1 MGFMTSL
8 CNVCV
13 YWRWRK
19 MKVCSLLYQ
28 LLTTIRFW
36 SKNVYLDEVINVM
49 KMCCTSFKHNQVTI
63 LSAFQPGWQPINF
76 ISLLSQME
84 KRIQWYKSGIFEY
97 LQVAKPVAKHE
108 GVKTIWRKRNQG
120 LYQHD
125 YSQRASLLEVVN
137 ALKMMTV
144 QVNI

>member
-1 MGFMTSL
+1 
-8 CNVCV
+8 
-13 YWRWRK
+13 
-19 MKVCSLLYQ
+19 
-28 LLTTIRFW
+28 
-36 SKNVYLDEVINVM
+36 M

-84 KRIQWYKSGIFEY
+84 KRIQWYKSEILKI
-97 LQVAKPVAKHE
+97 LQAAKPVAQHE
-108 GVKTIWRKRNQG
+108 DAKTIWRKRNQG
-120 LYQHD
+120 LYKQD
-125 YSQRASLLEVVN
+125 YSQRVLLLEVVS